1 MERMLDHRI
10 GTQSISQIQGF
21 YFFFFFLNHKQYC
34 KGRLIDCLIDHSLN
48 ELRMRFRR
56 EYTQY
61 VDQVWLISNRD
72 TVTMDEE
79 SNTCHATGHFEF
91 PSLYDLHYLFDG

>member
-1 MERMLDHRI
+1 
-10 GTQSISQIQGF
+10 
-21 YFFFFFLNHKQYC
+21 
-34 KGRLIDCLIDHSLN
+34 
-48 ELRMRFRR
+48 MRFRR